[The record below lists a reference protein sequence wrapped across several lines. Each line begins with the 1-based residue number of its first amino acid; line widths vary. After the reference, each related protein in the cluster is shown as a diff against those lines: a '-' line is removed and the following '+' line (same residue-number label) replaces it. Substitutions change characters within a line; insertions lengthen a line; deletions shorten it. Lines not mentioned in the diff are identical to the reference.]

1 MSHLRFTCPAMALLL
16 LGGCTAQELSR
27 NVYEGSRVH
36 NESLRADP
44 LDKASTPVPDFD
56 QYDRERR
63 ALSTPRSD

>member
-1 MSHLRFTCPAMALLL
+1 MKLLRCAWPAMALLL

-36 NESLRADP
+36 NESLRSDP
-44 LDKASTPVPDFD
+44 LEKANTPAPDYD

-63 ALSTPRSD
+63 ALSTSRGD